1 MDNNLLRLLA
11 LDLDMPSLLNLCLSS
26 KRMNREICEN
36 NHFWRN
42 KLYKDYPETKGK
54 VFGNNLRKVYLS
66 LKNKI
71 EKDFYAFVSR
81 NNENSFPK
89 IFDYIMN
96 SPPSDEDYEKSVAL
110 FPDFY
115 ERMPEEEKFTII
127 GEYPSGTKIW
137 LAYFSDFDF
146 GISKAFISR
155 EQAIEALLK
164 IANEL
169 VKSDFEFVEEETGI
183 PEEEFHKGTY
193 EEVITRNRDTLE
205 RTNHL
210 EIPGH
215 DSRGHIKFFPLH
227 FIVKEVTL
235 PF

>member
-1 MDNNLLRLLA
+1 MDNNVLRLLA
-11 LDLDMPSLLNLCLSS
+11 LELDMPSLLNLCLSN
-26 KRMNREICEN
+26 KRLNREICEN

-66 LKNKI
+66 LVNKVY
-71 EKDFYAFVSR
+71 KTYYVFVSR

-89 IFDYIMN
+89 IFDYVTD
-96 SPPSDEDYEKSVAL
+96 SAPTEEDYEKAANL
-110 FPDFY
+110 FSDFE
-115 ERMPEEEKFTII
+115 ERIGEEQEFTII
-127 GEYPSGTKIW
+127 GEYPTGTKIW
-137 LAYFSDFDF
+137 LAYFDNFDF

-164 IANEL
+164 IADEL

-227 FIVKEVTL
+227 FILEELTL
-235 PF
+235 N